1 MTTLDISA
9 SIERI
14 EANTARLKKINAE
27 IEAELSTP
35 PASPPAPFPWLV
47 FGLGLSLGAAVVAI
61 SVLAIDWGLG

>member
-35 PASPPAPFPWLV
+35 PAPPPAPFPWAV
-47 FGLGLSLGAAVVAI
+47 FGLGVGLGAA
-61 SVLAIDWGLG
+61 GFNPTH